1 MLEQAREWL
10 SSANRCKDG
19 CLGSRSDSC
28 TVRSHVGHGL
38 YHQGDLTKV
47 GTYVMMGPIGL
58 VIAMVVSLF
67 INSGALDMPIGLV
80 GF

>member
-1 MLEQAREWL
+1 
-10 SSANRCKDG
+10 
-19 CLGSRSDSC
+19 
-28 TVRSHVGHGL
+28 
-38 YHQGDLTKV
+38 
-47 GTYVMMGPIGL
+47 MGPIGL